1 MNTLIGQL
9 KAKDAG
15 RRKDWM
21 KKTTTDLACRLDVI
35 RVENLSITA
44 MTRSARGT
52 VQEPGSGTAYSSS
65 SSQIRVFLTF
75 AGLAGTAAPSDPGA
89 HGSSRSRYSRRTQTK
104 TRTKP
109 TGTASHH
116 CNA

>member
-44 MTRSARGT
+44 MTRSARGCC
-52 VQEPGSGTAYSSS
+52 PGTG
-65 SSQIRVFLTF
+65 Q
-75 AGLAGTAAPSDPGA
+75 AGLPTRPLHPRF
-89 HGSSRSRYSRRTQTK
+89 GSS
-104 TRTKP
+104 
-109 TGTASHH
+109 
-116 CNA
+116 